1 VIDEIAEEQGSQALV
16 AKLNVDHSPV
26 IAARYGITSIPALIV
41 FKNGQPVT
49 RLRGLQTKSTL
60 LRLIREAV

>member
-1 VIDEIAEEQGSQALV
+1 V